1 MPCAQETGIKGSEM
15 SSKGNK
21 NLYRPMNHNGKSD
34 NLGGVKACLP
44 SEANGN
50 LLETLAG

>member
-1 MPCAQETGIKGSEM
+1 MPCAQETGIKGSQM